1 MFRAIWSATIL
12 RYGAGIELLSWSGT
26 GIRIPLRR
34 AEARG
39 PKGAEDCPFH
49 FEDFHPTL
57 ACFAPAGSQERRAG

>member
-1 MFRAIWSATIL
+1 M
-12 RYGAGIELLSWSGT
+12 LSWSGT